1 MKKKLLRNLIKK
13 IALHRKNMEFN
24 KKLIVKSSTNNLSR
38 IREFIRDAAKQC
50 GFDTKT
56 IGKITL
62 AVDEACTNVIKHA
75 YKYSPEGDISIKVKF
90 ADSKLSITIKD
101 IGLHFDPTL
110 VPEPNI
116 KEYYKQKRIGGL
128 GVFLMKKL
136 MDEVTYTINK
146 SSNQVVLVKYL
157 N

>member
-1 MKKKLLRNLIKK
+1 
-13 IALHRKNMEFN
+13 MEFN
-24 KKLIVKSSTNNLSR
+24 KKLIVKSSTDNLSR

-75 YKYSPEGDISIKVKF
+75 YKYSPKGDISIKVKF